1 MFASIKSALEGRSIL
16 EATKGPTLL
25 VLDDI
30 DGFFS
35 ANPLFAQK
43 LVDLITKKPGQN
55 KKDGKGGNKDFKAP
69 GSKMIVENDDD
80 DDDNKNKLE
89 DPRAEYSD
97 QGNAEQSNTRQAGAI
112 NTDPSQA
119 GLLAKRPVIF
129 ICDDAY
135 SKGLKPLRT
144 ISHWFKLE
152 KNSESLVERLKVIC
166 RHEVRL
172 W

>member
-1 MFASIKSALEGRSIL
+1 M

-43 LVDLITKKPGQN
+43 LVDLITKKPGQP
-55 KKDGKGGNKDFKAP
+55 KKQGKGGKAP
-69 GSKMIVENDDD
+69 AAKAKDETNEDDL
-80 DDDNKNKLE
+80 DDDNVDVLKQ
-89 DPRAEYSD
+89 DYSD
-97 QGNAEQSNTRQAGAI
+97 QGNNDQSNTRTNGAI
-112 NTDPSQA
+112 NNDPSKA
-119 GLLAKRPVIF
+119 GLFAKRPVIF

-135 SKGLKPLRT
+135 SKGLKPIRT

-152 KNSESLVERLKVIC
+152 KNMESLCERIKVIC
-166 RHEVRL
+166 KREVS
-172 W
+172 

>member
-1 MFASIKSALEGRSIL
+1 M

-55 KKDGKGGNKDFKAP
+55 KKDGKVGKGQPAKTKDETNEDDMEDEKAELL
-69 GSKMIVENDDD
+69 KADFLDQAND
-80 DDDNKNKLE
+80 
-89 DPRAEYSD
+89 
-97 QGNAEQSNTRQAGAI
+97 QSNTRTNGAI
-112 NTDPSQA
+112 NTDPTQA
-119 GLLAKRPVIF
+119 GLFAKRPVIF

-135 SKGLKPLRT
+135 SKGLKPIRT

-152 KNSESLVERLKVIC
+152 KNMESLCDRLKVIC
-166 RHEVRL
+166 KREVVLVSDSGSPNRQRPHQCHR
-172 W
+172 